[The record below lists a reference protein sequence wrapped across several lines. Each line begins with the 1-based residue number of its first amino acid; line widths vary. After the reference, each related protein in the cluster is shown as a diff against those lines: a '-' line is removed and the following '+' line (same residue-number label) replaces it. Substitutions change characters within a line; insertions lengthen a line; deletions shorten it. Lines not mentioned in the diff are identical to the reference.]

1 MTLIKRIFVA
11 ALLLV
16 LPLAATAQNAL
27 TEDRVRELVRETIL
41 ANPEILV
48 EAIAILE
55 ERAAQDR
62 VTGSADMIA
71 AQREQLEQDPNAPVL
86 ANADGDVTIVEFFDY
101 NCPYC
106 RRAAPTIE
114 NLVEA
119 DPGIRL
125 VYREWPILGEGSVF
139 AARAALA
146 SRQQGLYEE
155 FHWAMMDMSGR
166 AEERSVLTIA
176 AEIGRFRAGESTLVD
191 TIVTEDLQTE
201 ALLAEVSAEQEWA
214 RLIAELR
221 FQAGSLVQH
230 AGGASAVRLEDL
242 ITLPFTGSQP

>member
-16 LPLAATAQNAL
+16 LPLAATAQEAM

-62 VTGSADMIA
+62 VTASADIIA
-71 AQREQLEQDPNAPVL
+71 AQRQLLERDSNAPVL
-86 ANADGDVTIVEFFDY
+86 ANPDGDVTIVEFFDY

-106 RRAAPTIE
+106 RRAVPAVEGLI
-114 NLVEA
+114 EA

-146 SRQQGLYEE
+146 ARQQGFYEE
-155 FHWAMMDMSGR
+155 FHWALMGMNGR
-166 AEERSVLTIA
+166 AEERSVLRIA
-176 AEIGRFRAGESTLVD
+176 EEVGLDIDRLRADMEAPEVAEHIETSIRLADLLGITGTPTFILGDNLVPGAVEQDVLQRLVD
-191 TIVTEDLQTE
+191 
-201 ALLAEVSAEQEWA
+201 EVREEQA
-214 RLIAELR
+214 
-221 FQAGSLVQH
+221 Q
-230 AGGASAVRLEDL
+230 
-242 ITLPFTGSQP
+242 

>member
-16 LPLAATAQNAL
+16 LPLAATAQDAL

-41 ANPEILV
+41 ANPEVLV

-176 AEIGRFRAGESTLVD
+176 AEIGLDIDQLRADMEAPEVAEHIETSMRLADLLGITGTPTFILGQNLVPGAVEQEVLQRLVD
-191 TIVTEDLQTE
+191 
-201 ALLAEVSAEQEWA
+201 EVREEQA
-214 RLIAELR
+214 
-221 FQAGSLVQH
+221 Q
-230 AGGASAVRLEDL
+230 
-242 ITLPFTGSQP
+242 

>member
-16 LPLAATAQNAL
+16 LPLAATAQEAM

-62 VTGSADMIA
+62 VTASADIIA
-71 AQREQLEQDPNAPVL
+71 AQRQLLERDSNAPVL
-86 ANADGDVTIVEFFDY
+86 ANPDGDVTIVEFFDY

-106 RRAAPTIE
+106 RRAVPAVEGLI
-114 NLVEA
+114 EA

-146 SRQQGLYEE
+146 ARQQGFYEE
-155 FHWAMMDMSGR
+155 FHWAMMGMNGR
-166 AEERSVLTIA
+166 AEERSVLRIA
-176 AEIGRFRAGESTLVD
+176 EEVGLDIDRLRADMEAPEVAEHIETSIRLADLLGITGTPTFILGDNLVPGAVEQDVLQRLVD
-191 TIVTEDLQTE
+191 
-201 ALLAEVSAEQEWA
+201 EVREEQA
-214 RLIAELR
+214 
-221 FQAGSLVQH
+221 Q
-230 AGGASAVRLEDL
+230 
-242 ITLPFTGSQP
+242 

>member
-1 MTLIKRIFVA
+1 MRASLFARGHALIPV
-11 ALLLV
+11 
-16 LPLAATAQNAL
+16 PSPP
-27 TEDRVRELVRETIL
+27 ETQ
-41 ANPEILV
+41 V
-48 EAIAILE
+48 FAI
-55 ERAAQDR
+55 
-62 VTGSADMIA
+62 
-71 AQREQLEQDPNAPVL
+71 NAPVL

-176 AEIGRFRAGESTLVD
+176 AEIGLDIDQLRADMEAPEVAEHIETSMRLADLLGITGTPTFILGENLVPGAVEQEVLQRLVD
-191 TIVTEDLQTE
+191 
-201 ALLAEVSAEQEWA
+201 EVREEQA
-214 RLIAELR
+214 
-221 FQAGSLVQH
+221 Q
-230 AGGASAVRLEDL
+230 
-242 ITLPFTGSQP
+242 

>member
-16 LPLAATAQNAL
+16 LPLTATAQDAL

-146 SRQQGLYEE
+146 SRPQGLYEE

-176 AEIGRFRAGESTLVD
+176 AEIGLDIDQLRADMEAPEVAEHIETSMRLADLLGITGTPTFILGDNLVPGAVEQEVLQRLVD
-191 TIVTEDLQTE
+191 
-201 ALLAEVSAEQEWA
+201 EVREEQA
-214 RLIAELR
+214 
-221 FQAGSLVQH
+221 Q
-230 AGGASAVRLEDL
+230 
-242 ITLPFTGSQP
+242 

>member
-16 LPLAATAQNAL
+16 LPLAATAQEAM

-62 VTGSADMIA
+62 VTASADIIA
-71 AQREQLEQDPNAPVL
+71 AQRQLLERDSNAPVL
-86 ANADGDVTIVEFFDY
+86 ANPDGDVTIVEFFDY

-106 RRAAPTIE
+106 RRAVPAVEGLI
-114 NLVEA
+114 EA

-146 SRQQGLYEE
+146 ARQQGFYEE
-155 FHWAMMDMSGR
+155 FHWALMGMNGR
-166 AEERSVLTIA
+166 AEERSVLRIA
-176 AEIGRFRAGESTLVD
+176 EEVGLDIDQLRADMEAPEVAEHIETSIRLADLLGITGTPTFILGDNLVPGAVEQDVLQRLVD
-191 TIVTEDLQTE
+191 
-201 ALLAEVSAEQEWA
+201 EVREEQA
-214 RLIAELR
+214 
-221 FQAGSLVQH
+221 Q
-230 AGGASAVRLEDL
+230 
-242 ITLPFTGSQP
+242 

>member
-16 LPLAATAQNAL
+16 LPLAATAQDAM

-55 ERAAQDR
+55 ERAAQER

-155 FHWAMMDMSGR
+155 FHWAMMEMSGR

-176 AEIGRFRAGESTLVD
+176 AEIGLDIDQLRADMEAPEVAEHIETSMRLADLLGITGTPTFILGDNLVPGAVEQEVLQRLVD
-191 TIVTEDLQTE
+191 
-201 ALLAEVSAEQEWA
+201 EVREEQA
-214 RLIAELR
+214 
-221 FQAGSLVQH
+221 Q
-230 AGGASAVRLEDL
+230 
-242 ITLPFTGSQP
+242 

>member
-16 LPLAATAQNAL
+16 LPLAATAQEAM

-62 VTGSADMIA
+62 VTASADIIA
-71 AQREQLEQDPNAPVL
+71 AQRQLLERDSNAPVL
-86 ANADGDVTIVEFFDY
+86 ANPDGDVTIVEFFDY

-106 RRAAPTIE
+106 RRAVPAVEGLI
-114 NLVEA
+114 EA

-146 SRQQGLYEE
+146 ARQQGFYEE
-155 FHWAMMDMSGR
+155 FHWALMGMNGR
-166 AEERSVLTIA
+166 AEERSVLRIA
-176 AEIGRFRAGESTLVD
+176 EEVGLDIDQLRADMEAPEVAEHIETSIRLADLLGITGTPTFILGDNLVPGAVEQEVLQRLVD
-191 TIVTEDLQTE
+191 
-201 ALLAEVSAEQEWA
+201 EVREEQA
-214 RLIAELR
+214 
-221 FQAGSLVQH
+221 Q
-230 AGGASAVRLEDL
+230 
-242 ITLPFTGSQP
+242 

>member
-16 LPLAATAQNAL
+16 LPLAATAQEAM

-62 VTGSADMIA
+62 VTASADIIA
-71 AQREQLEQDPNAPVL
+71 AQRQLLERDSNAPVL
-86 ANADGDVTIVEFFDY
+86 ANQDGDVTIVEFFDY

-106 RRAAPTIE
+106 RRAVPAVEGLI
-114 NLVEA
+114 EA

-146 SRQQGLYEE
+146 ARQQGFYEE
-155 FHWAMMDMSGR
+155 FHWALMGMNGR
-166 AEERSVLTIA
+166 AEERSVLRIA
-176 AEIGRFRAGESTLVD
+176 EEVGLDIDQLRADMEAPEVAEHIETSIRLADLLGITGTPTFILGDNLVPGAVEQEVLQRLVD
-191 TIVTEDLQTE
+191 
-201 ALLAEVSAEQEWA
+201 EVREEQA
-214 RLIAELR
+214 
-221 FQAGSLVQH
+221 Q
-230 AGGASAVRLEDL
+230 
-242 ITLPFTGSQP
+242 

>member
-16 LPLAATAQNAL
+16 LPLAATAQDAL

-146 SRQQGLYEE
+146 SRQQGLHEE

-176 AEIGRFRAGESTLVD
+176 AEIGLDIDQLRADMEAPEVAEHIETSMRLADLLGITGTPTFILGENLVPGAVEQEVLQRLVD
-191 TIVTEDLQTE
+191 
-201 ALLAEVSAEQEWA
+201 EVREEQA
-214 RLIAELR
+214 
-221 FQAGSLVQH
+221 Q
-230 AGGASAVRLEDL
+230 
-242 ITLPFTGSQP
+242 

>member
-16 LPLAATAQNAL
+16 LPLAATAQDAL

-176 AEIGRFRAGESTLVD
+176 AEIGLDIDQLRADMESPEVAEHIETSMRLADLLGITGTPTFILGENLVPGAVEQEVLQRLVD
-191 TIVTEDLQTE
+191 
-201 ALLAEVSAEQEWA
+201 EVREEQA
-214 RLIAELR
+214 
-221 FQAGSLVQH
+221 Q
-230 AGGASAVRLEDL
+230 
-242 ITLPFTGSQP
+242 

>member
-16 LPLAATAQNAL
+16 LPLAATAQDAM

-55 ERAAQDR
+55 ERAAQER

-176 AEIGRFRAGESTLVD
+176 AEIGLDIDQLRADMEAPEVAEHIETSMRLADLLGITGTPTFILGDNLVPGAVEQEVLQRLVD
-191 TIVTEDLQTE
+191 
-201 ALLAEVSAEQEWA
+201 EVREEQA
-214 RLIAELR
+214 
-221 FQAGSLVQH
+221 Q
-230 AGGASAVRLEDL
+230 
-242 ITLPFTGSQP
+242 

>member
-16 LPLAATAQNAL
+16 LPLAATAQDAL

-86 ANADGDVTIVEFFDY
+86 ANA
-101 NCPYC
+101 
-106 RRAAPTIE
+106 
-114 NLVEA
+114 
-119 DPGIRL
+119 
-125 VYREWPILGEGSVF
+125 
-139 AARAALA
+139 
-146 SRQQGLYEE
+146 
-155 FHWAMMDMSGR
+155 
-166 AEERSVLTIA
+166 
-176 AEIGRFRAGESTLVD
+176 
-191 TIVTEDLQTE
+191 
-201 ALLAEVSAEQEWA
+201 
-214 RLIAELR
+214 
-221 FQAGSLVQH
+221 
-230 AGGASAVRLEDL
+230 
-242 ITLPFTGSQP
+242 

>member
-16 LPLAATAQNAL
+16 LPLAATAQDAL

-55 ERAAQDR
+55 ERAAQER

-176 AEIGRFRAGESTLVD
+176 AEIGLDIDQLRADMEAPEVAEHIETSMRLADLLGITGTPTFILGENLVPGAVEQEVLQRLVD
-191 TIVTEDLQTE
+191 
-201 ALLAEVSAEQEWA
+201 EVREEQA
-214 RLIAELR
+214 
-221 FQAGSLVQH
+221 Q
-230 AGGASAVRLEDL
+230 
-242 ITLPFTGSQP
+242 

>member
-16 LPLAATAQNAL
+16 LPLAATAQDAL

-41 ANPEILV
+41 ANPEVLV

-176 AEIGRFRAGESTLVD
+176 AEIGLDIDQLRADMEAPEVAEHIETSMRLADLLGITGTPTFILGENLVPGAVEQEVLQRLVD
-191 TIVTEDLQTE
+191 
-201 ALLAEVSAEQEWA
+201 EVREEQA
-214 RLIAELR
+214 
-221 FQAGSLVQH
+221 Q
-230 AGGASAVRLEDL
+230 
-242 ITLPFTGSQP
+242 

>member
-176 AEIGRFRAGESTLVD
+176 AEIGLDIDQLRADMEAPEVAEHIETSMRLADLLGITGTPTFILGENLVPGAVEQEVLQRLVD
-191 TIVTEDLQTE
+191 
-201 ALLAEVSAEQEWA
+201 EVREEQA
-214 RLIAELR
+214 
-221 FQAGSLVQH
+221 Q
-230 AGGASAVRLEDL
+230 
-242 ITLPFTGSQP
+242 

>member
-16 LPLAATAQNAL
+16 LPLAATAQDAL

-55 ERAAQDR
+55 ERAAQER

-176 AEIGRFRAGESTLVD
+176 AEIGLDIDQLRADMESRCGLPIFWASRERRHSFWVKTWFRAR
-191 TIVTEDLQTE
+191 
-201 ALLAEVSAEQEWA
+201 WN
-214 RLIAELR
+214 RR
-221 FQAGSLVQH
+221 FFSDWWTRC
-230 AGGASAVRLEDL
+230 VRNRR
-242 ITLPFTGSQP
+242 SRRW

>member
-16 LPLAATAQNAL
+16 LPLAATAQDAL

-62 VTGSADMIA
+62 VTGSAEMIA

-176 AEIGRFRAGESTLVD
+176 AEIGLDIDQLRADMEAPEVAEHIETSMRLADLLGITGTPTFILGENLVPGAVEQEVLQRLVD
-191 TIVTEDLQTE
+191 
-201 ALLAEVSAEQEWA
+201 EVREEQA
-214 RLIAELR
+214 
-221 FQAGSLVQH
+221 Q
-230 AGGASAVRLEDL
+230 
-242 ITLPFTGSQP
+242 

>member
-16 LPLAATAQNAL
+16 LPLAATAQDAL

-176 AEIGRFRAGESTLVD
+176 AEIGLDIDQLRADMEAPEVAEHIETSMRLADLLGITGTPTFILGDNLVPGAVEQEVLQRLVD
-191 TIVTEDLQTE
+191 
-201 ALLAEVSAEQEWA
+201 EVREEQA
-214 RLIAELR
+214 
-221 FQAGSLVQH
+221 Q
-230 AGGASAVRLEDL
+230 
-242 ITLPFTGSQP
+242 

>member
-16 LPLAATAQNAL
+16 LPLAATAQEAM

-62 VTGSADMIA
+62 VTASADIIA
-71 AQREQLEQDPNAPVL
+71 AQRQLLERDSNAPVL
-86 ANADGDVTIVEFFDY
+86 ANTDGDVTIVEFFDY

-106 RRAAPTIE
+106 RRAVPAVEGLI
-114 NLVEA
+114 EA

-146 SRQQGLYEE
+146 ARQQGFYEE
-155 FHWAMMDMSGR
+155 FHWALMGMNGR
-166 AEERSVLTIA
+166 AEERSVLRIA
-176 AEIGRFRAGESTLVD
+176 EEVGLDIDQLRADMEAPEVAEHIETSIRLADLLGITGTPTFILGDNLVPGAVEQDVLQRLVD
-191 TIVTEDLQTE
+191 
-201 ALLAEVSAEQEWA
+201 
-214 RLIAELR
+214 
-221 FQAGSLVQH
+221 
-230 AGGASAVRLEDL
+230 AVREE
-242 ITLPFTGSQP
+242 QAQ

>member
-16 LPLAATAQNAL
+16 LPLAATAQDAL

-176 AEIGRFRAGESTLVD
+176 AEIGLDIDQLRADMEAPEVAEHIETSMRLADLLGITGTPTFILGENLVPGAVEQEVLQRLVD
-191 TIVTEDLQTE
+191 
-201 ALLAEVSAEQEWA
+201 EVREEQA
-214 RLIAELR
+214 
-221 FQAGSLVQH
+221 Q
-230 AGGASAVRLEDL
+230 
-242 ITLPFTGSQP
+242 

>member
-16 LPLAATAQNAL
+16 LPLAATAQDAL

-62 VTGSADMIA
+62 VTGSAEMIA

-176 AEIGRFRAGESTLVD
+176 AEIGLDIDQLRADMEAPEVAEHIETSMRPADLLGITGTPTFILGENLVPGAVEQEVLQRLVD
-191 TIVTEDLQTE
+191 
-201 ALLAEVSAEQEWA
+201 EVREEQA
-214 RLIAELR
+214 
-221 FQAGSLVQH
+221 Q
-230 AGGASAVRLEDL
+230 
-242 ITLPFTGSQP
+242 